1 MGFGVLCE
9 VEGEVVKCGEQV
21 GTGGGGGFGIPVV
34 VVVLEGR
41 DDWVVFDQ
49 GCLTRFYLIRVWAG
63 CSLGL
68 GREWAG

>member
-34 VVVLEGR
+34 SGGMVLGGKKRGYGVVLFCVLTEG
-41 DDWVVFDQ
+41 
-49 GCLTRFYLIRVWAG
+49 
-63 CSLGL
+63 
-68 GREWAG
+68 